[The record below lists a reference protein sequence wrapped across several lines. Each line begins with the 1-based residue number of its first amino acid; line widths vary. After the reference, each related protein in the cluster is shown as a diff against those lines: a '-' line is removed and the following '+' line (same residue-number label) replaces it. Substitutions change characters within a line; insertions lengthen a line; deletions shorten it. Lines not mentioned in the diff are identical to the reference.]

1 MIQLLFPLNI
11 QDLKDPHRKDDM
23 AAARATLKESSKMLL
38 SSSKVNSFKSLSA
51 AVSMFVRQ
59 VLLDL
64 LQIYSC
70 ILAVIF

>member
-1 MIQLLFPLNI
+1 
-11 QDLKDPHRKDDM
+11 M

-51 AVSMFVRQ
+51 AVAVFIRQ